1 MVLNVLF
8 SRAFENIFSIKFIK
22 KKKGAMDVQLS
33 KFVHPC
39 TFEAQPPVHQ
49 PMGEDGTCQ

>member
-1 MVLNVLF
+1 MVLK
-8 SRAFENIFSIKFIK
+8 STIRRAFENIFSIKFIK

-33 KFVHPC
+33 KFLHPC

-49 PMGEDGTCQ
+49 LMGEDGTCQ